1 MYSDIVPPKK
11 HKNKLSKIKAED
23 HEVIILRDEPILTGR
38 EIYHTIDGRDRKSK
52 IPFILIVI
60 TLVILPII
68 YYSVFNNKTRI
79 SFESKSTIFEIKD
92 VIPMS
97 LSEKNQN
104 LASTLS
110 YNLIYNNETKNRNIF
125 APIVPESTSTLET
138 APTKGDYYN
147 LNTSTTSPFT
157 SIKVKLVNESS
168 AAVQIIKDT
177 RFDVKGKM
185 YYLDSIVTVKP
196 TGKATSTSTEFK
208 YKVIGFKGTSIYDT
222 FYATDYVNSIQ
233 TAVDQNTDNATGT
246 ESNNPS
252 EDILSLIPENFISLK
267 KNYIY
272 DKNINQTALV
282 VIDKKDFE
290 KILFVHSKI
299 LQDYVTSLKPV
310 SDLIEYQINIDDY
323 QLELDAV
330 TGQPVSFKN
339 VTIEIKPIVKKDK
352 VAGTFKGFSKETMKK
367 IKNDIAKNITMNISY
382 SPFWVTKVSD
392 IDHISV
398 EVK

>member
-11 HKNKLSKIKAED
+11 HKNKLAKIKAEN
-23 HEVIILRDEPILTGR
+23 HEVVILHNEPMLTGR
-38 EIYHTIDGRDRKSK
+38 EVYHTIDGRDRKSK

-79 SFESKSTIFEIKD
+79 LFEPKSTIFEIKD

-110 YNLIYNNETKNRNIF
+110 YNLIYNNETKKRNIF
-125 APIVPESTSTLET
+125 APIIEESTSTLET
-138 APTKGDYYN
+138 VSKDVEYYN
-147 LNTSTTSPFT
+147 LNTATTSPFT
-157 SIKVKLVNESS
+157 SIKAKLVNESGG
-168 AAVQIIKDT
+168 AVQIIKDT
-177 RFDVKGKM
+177 RFDVNGKT
-185 YYLDSIVTVKP
+185 YYLGSLVSVKP
-196 TGKATSTSTEFK
+196 TPKATSTPTESK

-222 FYATDYVNSIQ
+222 FYATDYINSIQ
-233 TAVDQNTDNATGT
+233 ATVDQNTDAATGT

-272 DKNINQTALV
+272 DKNIKQTALV

-290 KILFVHSKI
+290 KVLFMHSKI
-299 LQDYVTSLKPV
+299 LQDYVSSLKPV
-310 SDLIEYQINIDDY
+310 SDLIEYQISVDDY
-323 QLELDAV
+323 QLDFDAI
-330 TGQPVSFKN
+330 TGLPVSFKSLT
-339 VTIEIKPIVKKDK
+339 VEIKPKVKKDK
-352 VAGTFKGFSKETMKK
+352 VATTFKGFSKETMKK
-367 IKNDIAKNITMNISY
+367 IKNDIAKNIIMNISY